1 MKTGSSHNIG
11 MELNG
16 VIAALTTP
24 FADQGGIRL
33 EELQAN
39 LARYAGTP
47 LRGYLILGSS
57 GEAIYLDPEEKRA
70 VLRTA
75 AEAAHGSGKLLLAG
89 TGEESL
95 RATLAATEYAAS
107 LGYDAA
113 VVRTPHYYKKAMTA
127 AALMAYYRELA
138 DQAAVPVVLYNIPP
152 LTGIDLG
159 LEAVLELAQHPRIA
173 GLKESSGSMDKLVR
187 IAAARPD
194 FPVLVGGASTVYPS
208 LCAGAAGAILAL
220 AAALPEG
227 CCAVEQAFRA
237 GDHARA
243 LQAQRALLPAAAA
256 FEPLGIAGLKAA
268 VTAGGYIGGR
278 PRRPQLP
285 LEAAQMA
292 MIAAAVAGL
301 RAVSRTA

>member
-1 MKTGSSHNIG
+1 

-24 FADQGGIRL
+24 FDDEGAVRL
-33 EELQAN
+33 EDLRAN

-57 GEAIYLDPEEKRA
+57 GEAIYLDAEEKRA
-70 VLRTA
+70 VLRCA
-75 AEAAHGSGKLLLAG
+75 AEAARGSGKLLLAG

-95 RATLAATEYAAS
+95 RGTLAASEYAAA
-107 LGYDAA
+107 LGYDAV

-127 AALMAYYRELA
+127 AALVSYYRELA
-138 DQAAVPVVLYNIPP
+138 DHAPVPVVLYNIPP
-152 LTGIDLG
+152 LTGVDLG
-159 LEAVLELAQHPRIA
+159 LDTVLELAQHPRIA
-173 GLKESSGSMDKLVR
+173 GLKESSGNMDKLVR
-187 IAAARPD
+187 IAAARPA

-220 AAALPEG
+220 AAALPEA
-227 CCAVEQAFRA
+227 CCEVAVAYRA
-237 GDHARA
+237 GDQARA

-278 PRRPQLP
+278 ARRPQLP
-285 LEAAQMA
+285 LEAAQEA
-292 MIAAAVAGL
+292 KIAVAVTGL
-301 RAVSRTA
+301 RAASCAA